1 MKSHTETEE
10 NYLKAVFSLLPE
22 KADDQGMV
30 HTNSIAQHL
39 GTSAASVTDMVK
51 RLAEKDLLAYKPYR
65 GVSLTE
71 KGQKIA
77 LNIVRKHRLWEVFLV
92 EKLLFSWDNVH
103 DVAEQLEHI
112 QSPELIRRLD
122 EFLGKPKYDPHGDPI
137 PSETGEIQK
146 REAHRL
152 TDIKAGQAVTIV
164 GVSTDESNFLKY
176 LDKLGLT
183 LGTKILV
190 TDRIPFDNSI
200 QIEKDNMLIVISGNV
215 AGCLTV
221 MLEA

>member
-22 KADDQGMV
+22 KSDDQGMV
-30 HTNSIAQHL
+30 HTNAIAQHL

-51 RLAEKDLLAYKPYR
+51 RLTKKGLLAYKPYH
-65 GVSLTE
+65 GVSLTD
-71 KGQKIA
+71 KGEKIA

-92 EKLLFSWDNVH
+92 EKLQFSWDNVH
-103 DVAEQLEHI
+103 EVAEQLEHI

-122 EFLGKPKYDPHGDPI
+122 SFLSYPKFDPHGDPI

-146 REAHRL
+146 RETYRL
-152 TDIKAGQAVTIV
+152 ADIQPNQSVTIV
-164 GVSTDESNFLKY
+164 GVSTDETSFLQY

-183 LGTKILV
+183 LGTKIQV

-200 QIEKDNMLIVISGNV
+200 QIEKDNMPIVISGNV
-215 AGCLTV
+215 AGCLAV

>member
-10 NYLKAVFSLLPE
+10 NYLKAVYALLPE

-51 RLAEKDLLAYKPYR
+51 RLAEKDLLKYKPYR
-65 GVSLTE
+65 GVSLTA
-71 KGQKIA
+71 KGKKIA

-92 EKLLFSWDNVH
+92 EKLHFSWDNVH

-122 EFLGKPKYDPHGDPI
+122 AFLEHPKYDPHGDPI
-137 PSETGEIQK
+137 PTEDGEIQK
-146 REAHRL
+146 RETYRL
-152 TDIKAGQAVTIV
+152 ADIKAGQSVTIV
-164 GVSTDESNFLKY
+164 GVTTDESNFLQY
-176 LDKLGLT
+176 LDKLGLN
-183 LGTKILV
+183 LGTKVLV

-200 QIEKDNMLIVISGNV
+200 QINLNGSQIVVSGKV
-215 AGCLTV
+215 ASSLSV